1 MTIPYRVHDSVSIK
15 LFIKHTGQ
23 FEDIFN
29 LSKLSVLTPTLLIS
43 AIVQYMNNSKC
54 HRSYGDINSYQNK
67 DIVIKRQNCK
77 EWKILAVYM
86 SY

>member
-1 MTIPYRVHDSVSIK
+1 
-15 LFIKHTGQ
+15 
-23 FEDIFN
+23 
-29 LSKLSVLTPTLLIS
+29 
-43 AIVQYMNNSKC
+43 MNNSKC
-54 HRSYGDINSYQNK
+54 PRSYGDINSYQNK